1 MRRMARRYELD
12 MTHGSLIPK
21 IMAFA
26 FPLMMTSMLQL
37 LYNAADVIVVGRFA
51 GSQSLAAVG
60 STSSLINL
68 IVNIF
73 LGLSVG
79 TNVIAANYYGAGDF
93 KGTQETVH
101 TSVAVSLAGGVAL
114 GIFGFAF
121 CGTFLKWMGSPEDVL
136 PLATIYIRIYF
147 LGMPFNMLY
156 NFGAALLRAIGDTR
170 RPLLFL
176 SLSGIVNVVL
186 NLIFVISFD
195 MGVAGVAWAT
205 IISQAVSAC
214 LVLLC
219 LMRTSGYVHLDLKKI
234 RIHKER
240 LSAMLKIGL
249 PAGLQAAC
257 FSLSNVLIQSTVNS
271 YGSVVMAGNSAA
283 LNIESF
289 AYVGMNAFH
298 QAAVTFTSANVG
310 AKKNSRIRSC
320 MGSCLLLVTLVG
332 LALDCIMLIFGRSL
346 LGIYST
352 DAEVI
357 AAGFIRLK
365 LFGYTYVL
373 CGIMDAA
380 CGVLRGMGAS
390 LAPTIVSVMGACVFR
405 IFWVYVILP
414 FNPTLNMLYISYPV
428 SWLLTGAVHLIC
440 GMALLKKFP
449 VDKEAEALL
458 P

>member
-1 MRRMARRYELD
+1 MRRMARKYELD

-26 FPLMMTSMLQL
+26 LPLMVTSMLQL

-79 TNVIAANYYGAGDF
+79 TNVVAANHYGAGDF
-93 KGTQETVH
+93 RATQETVH
-101 TSVAVSLAGGVAL
+101 TSVGISLAGGVAL
-114 GIFGFAF
+114 GIFGFIF
-121 CGTFLKWMGSPEDVL
+121 GGTFLSWMGSPEDVL
-136 PLATIYIRIYF
+136 PLATTYIRIYF

-156 NFGAALLRAIGDTR
+156 NFGAALLRAIGDTV
-170 RPLLFL
+170 RPLAFL
-176 SLSGIVNVVL
+176 SLSGVVNVVL
-186 NLIFVISFD
+186 NLVLVIVFD

-205 IISQAVSAC
+205 IISQAVSAI

-219 LMRTSGYVHLDLKKI
+219 LIHSSGFVHLDMKKI
-234 RIHKER
+234 KIHR
-240 LSAMLKIGL
+240 DSLAAMLKIGL
-249 PAGLQAAC
+249 PAGLQSAC

-271 YGSVVMAGNSAA
+271 FGSTVMAGNSAA
-283 LNIESF
+283 QNIEGF
-289 AYVGMNAFH
+289 VYVGMNAFH

-320 MGSCLLLVTLVG
+320 LFSCLLLVTAVGVG
-332 LALDCIMLIFGRSL
+332 LDMVILLLGKAL

-352 DAEVI
+352 DAQVI
-357 AAGFIRLK
+357 AAGYIRLYM
-365 LFGYTYVL
+365 FGYTYFL
-373 CGIMDAA
+373 CGIMEVV

-390 LAPTIVSVMGACVFR
+390 IAPMIVSVLGACVFR

-414 FNPTLNMLYISYPV
+414 INPTLNMLYLSYPV
-428 SWLLTGAVHLIC
+428 SWVLTSAAHLVSCLIV
-440 GMALLKKFP
+440 LKKFP
-449 VDKEAEALL
+449 VEKETET
-458 P
+458 PIV